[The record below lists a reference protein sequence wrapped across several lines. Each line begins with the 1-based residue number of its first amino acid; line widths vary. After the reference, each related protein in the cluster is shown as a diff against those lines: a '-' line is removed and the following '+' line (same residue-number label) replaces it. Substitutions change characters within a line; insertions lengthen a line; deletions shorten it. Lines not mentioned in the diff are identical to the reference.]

1 MGSYF
6 GREWRW
12 TVLILAI
19 TALLGILGTWAV
31 AGEPVDF
38 PGTVLNVDA
47 AAGKLAVK
55 KDGGGTRFTFVVTD
69 KTRFQGQGLTRLKDL
84 KKDEHVLVQYQVEGG
99 KYLAVTITAKAK

>member
-1 MGSYF
+1 MENYF
-6 GREWRW
+6 GRTWRW
-12 TVLILAI
+12 PALILAM
-19 TALLGILGTWAV
+19 TAFLGIIGARAL

-69 KTRFQGQGLTRLKDL
+69 KTRFQGQRLTSLKDV
-84 KKDEHVLVQYQVEGG
+84 KKDDHVTVTYVTQGSQ
-99 KYLAVTITAKAK
+99 YLAQKVTRGK